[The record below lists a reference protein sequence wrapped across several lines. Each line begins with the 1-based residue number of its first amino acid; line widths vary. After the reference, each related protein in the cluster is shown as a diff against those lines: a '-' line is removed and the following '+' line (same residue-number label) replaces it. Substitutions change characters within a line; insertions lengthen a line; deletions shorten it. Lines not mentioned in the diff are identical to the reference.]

1 MDHDKATPQE
11 LRWRIA
17 QLEARLAEQERIN
30 DDIQTSTIWRLTA
43 PLRHILRPLSKFVRA
58 LGQAPAIGK
67 SYSLPPTISRKSTT
81 GPLERGP
88 FDPCCSLYP
97 VLLEFVFPIQDSRG
111 FNVSG
116 TLGVSQLL
124 VCPKAIDDDC
134 PLIQIDFGAAGN
146 AQNFQMFGFE
156 SPEAWG
162 SWTKGGRSQLQFWL
176 SQTAEQSLVLD
187 IRGGYKSNQGNN
199 NGAQTPAHV
208 IINGQDLGPVE
219 FDHRG
224 IAKLSIPKRLYKP
237 DLLSPACRNNVSKN
251 DLDRPTVSVVILN
264 YNKPYLTFATVQ
276 ALLRARTSVNYEIII
291 LDNGSTPANA
301 TTLASFNLPISL
313 VRLNENR
320 FFGEGNNIAAEM
332 ARGEYILFLNNDVF
346 IEDDT
351 LDRLYSAFKSSS
363 KIGASGPIFEYPN
376 RVLQEAG
383 AFIAKDGHVYQR
395 GKGTTDF
402 DVSQLAPLSE
412 VDYVSAACLMLKR
425 EIFLAIGGFDLRYD
439 PAYYE
444 DSDLCLRLLDQG
456 FQTVLVRDCRVV
468 HIENATTA
476 AAENKNI
483 SGSDTSSSLT
493 ERHRAIFLTR
503 WQKWLADRRPQN
515 LPRLPTF
522 KPITLVDHDTPRHQQ
537 PTINAAYTPF
547 TLSQG
552 GGERYLLSA
561 ATVMQ
566 SRAEVYRNA
575 IVTPT
580 SYSQSRLNTLCRE
593 LGIPLDGLH
602 ILAQQQLAGRDVDCY
617 LHMGNELFPTA
628 KGLGAR
634 NVFHCQFPFPE
645 PLSGSDIER
654 GLANLASYD
663 VVVVNSHFTKE
674 AYLRAL
680 AGVTRA
686 KKDVRVIYPSVQMVP
701 EVRDGQTQT
710 KEQII
715 LSIGRFSPNGHA
727 KRQDMIATAFK
738 KLQTKGQLSGWRLV
752 LCGQV
757 PNDPKSIV
765 YFERLKTACAGFEV
779 DFMLSP
785 DRAQVGNLYQRAAI
799 YISATGAGLK
809 QPRFD
814 HKCEH
819 FGITVVEAISA
830 GCVPIVAQRG
840 GPAEIL
846 QVLGG
851 GYTFSDENEL
861 RRHLLSAT
869 QSYAT
874 PYVAS
879 NRAKISEQFG
889 EEAFSRNWRNLW
901 HEISSSTQ

>member
-1 MDHDKATPQE
+1 VDHDKATPQE

-17 QLEARLAEQERIN
+17 QLEARLTEQERIN

-58 LGQAPAIGK
+58 IGPVPPIGN
-67 SYSLPPTISRKSTT
+67 SHSPPPTTTRKSKT
-81 GPLERGP
+81 GPLEREP
-88 FDPCCSLYP
+88 FDARCSKFP
-97 VLLEFVFPIQDSRG
+97 VLLEFAFPIQDSG
-111 FNVSG
+111 SFDVFGS
-116 TLGVSQLL
+116 LGISQLL
-124 VCPKAIDDDC
+124 VCTNAVDDNC
-134 PLIQIDFGAAGN
+134 PLIQIDFDAAGN
-146 AQNFQMFGFE
+146 AQNFQIFGFE
-156 SPEAWG
+156 LPEAWG
-162 SWTKGGRSQLQFWL
+162 SWTRGGRSQLQLWL
-176 SQTAEQSLVLD
+176 PQTIDQSLVLD
-187 IRGGYKSNQGNN
+187 LRGGYKSDQGKN

-224 IAKLSIPKRLYKP
+224 IATLSIPKRCYKP
-237 DLLSPACRNNVSKN
+237 PLITPACRNNVSKN
-251 DLDRPTVSVVILN
+251 DLTRPTISVVILN
-264 YNKPYLTFATVQ
+264 YNKPYLTYATVK
-276 ALLRARTSVNYEIII
+276 ALLRAKTSVTYEIIV
-291 LDNGSTPANA
+291 LDNGSTPGNA
-301 TTLASFNLPISL
+301 ATLASFNLLISL

-351 LDRLYSAFKSSS
+351 LDRLHCAFKSSS
-363 KIGASGPIFEYPN
+363 KIGATGPIFEYPN

-383 AFIAKDGHVYQR
+383 AFIAKDGSVYQR
-395 GKGTTDF
+395 GKGAIDF

-425 EIFLAIGGFDLRYD
+425 ETFLALGGFDLRYD

-456 FQTVLVRDCRVV
+456 LKTVLVRDCRVV

-476 AAENKNI
+476 SAENKDI
-483 SGSDTSSSLT
+483 SGSDASGSLT

-522 KPITLVDHDTPRHQQ
+522 KPLTLVDHDSGGQQQ
-537 PTINAAYTPF
+537 PVLNAAYSPY

-561 ATVMQ
+561 AKTMQ
-566 SRAEVYRNA
+566 SSGEVYCNA

-580 SYSQSRLNTLCRE
+580 RYSQSRLNTLCRE
-593 LGIPLDGLH
+593 LAIPLGGLQ

-617 LHMGNELFPTA
+617 LHMGNELFPSA

-645 PLSGSDIER
+645 PLSGPDIER
-654 GLANLASYD
+654 GLANLATYD
-663 VVVVNSHFTKE
+663 VVVVNSHFTRE

-680 AGVTRA
+680 AGVTRTR
-686 KKDVRVIYPSVQMVP
+686 KDVRVIYPSVQMVP
-701 EVRDGQTQT
+701 EMCDGHTQT
-710 KEQII
+710 KEKII

-727 KRQDMIATAFK
+727 KRQDLIATAFK
-738 KLQTKGQLSGWRLV
+738 KLRTKGELNGWRLV

-757 PNDPKSIV
+757 LNDSRSTV
-765 YFERLKTACAGFEV
+765 YFERLRSACVGFEV
-779 DFMLSP
+779 DFVLSP
-785 DRAQVGNLYQRAAI
+785 DRAQIANFYQRAAI
-799 YISATGAGLK
+799 YVSATGAGLK
-809 QPRFD
+809 HPRFD

-819 FGITVVEAISA
+819 FGISVVEAISA
-830 GCVPIVAQRG
+830 GCVPIVAKRG

-846 QVLGG
+846 QLLGG
-851 GYTFSDENEL
+851 GHAFGDENEL
-861 RRHLLSAT
+861 RRHLLTAT
-869 QSYAT
+869 QSC
-874 PYVAS
+874 PSLNVAS
-879 NRAKISEQFG
+879 SRAKISELFG
-889 EEAFSRNWRNLW
+889 EEAFSRDWQNLW
-901 HEISSSTQ
+901 LAVSSGTK